1 MELLIFL
8 TLLIPAS
15 LLGALVYWFV
25 KLLLKLP
32 TSDKVIAESKSI
44 VTKTKKT
51 GSRMYKNLTTSKNNQ
66 IISTDN
72 QLFAIANSEI
82 KNSTQNEGLWVKS
95 LVLAQG
101 DKNKQKIEYIKLRVK
116 ELEEKKS
123 K

>member
-72 QLFAIANSEI
+72 KLFAIANSEI

>member
-32 TSDKVIAESKSI
+32 TSDKVITESKSI